1 MNCWKILEINP
12 TDNVREIKRA
22 YAAKSKVVHPEEHP
36 EEFRELHD
44 AYETALRLAKEGR
57 VRVNR
62 TESAPVERATETEAE
77 KGDDLF
83 GNLYAE
89 AENAPEGSFV
99 GVTEETPEVSEEDD
113 EGLFDSLK
121 GQCEPKIEPEVS
133 AEEESAL
140 EDDLG
145 FDEAMESAYEEYK
158 EYLISTTQRILGK
171 LEVLAC
177 MLPDKSKDEWK
188 KVIQTEEF
196 VNVARAEFFIYH
208 LTNFVKDHDDLP
220 KHFYKPLVETMNF
233 KELSTREQKGMYED
247 LYNICIERKMYE
259 PNTASTEQRIGYGA
273 AAAVLLSQVASR
285 VYRAMDIENPTIA
298 YIIIAVILLGTLVII
313 CTNYIRVNGRKATWE
328 AIKYNFK
335 KLISIRRFAN
345 PMYLVRNR
353 IKPMAGH
360 YVILFIILAFMFGLF
375 LHIELWW
382 VSAIF
387 LLLTAICILIFIYML
402 IMDIIVAILCRKDKK
417 K

>member
-22 YAAKSKVVHPEEHP
+22 YAAKSKLVHPEEHP

-44 AYETALRLAKEGR
+44 AYETALSLAKEGR

-62 TESAPVERATETEAE
+62 ETPVERAPETETE
-77 KGDDLF
+77 KDDGLF
-83 GNLYAE
+83 DNLDAE
-89 AENAPEGSFV
+89 AGNAPEGSFASE
-99 GVTEETPEVSEEDD
+99 TEEISHEDD
-113 EGLFDSLK
+113 EDLFDSLK
-121 GQCEPKIEPEVS
+121 GQREPEVS
-133 AEEESAL
+133 TEEESAL

-145 FDEAMESAYEEYK
+145 FDEAMENAYEEYK
-158 EYLISTTQRILGK
+158 EYLITTTQRILGK

-177 MLPDKSKDEWK
+177 MLPEKSKDEWK

-247 LYNICIERKMYE
+247 LYNICVERKMYE
-259 PNTASTEQRIGYGA
+259 PNVASTEQRIGYGA
-273 AAAVLLSQVASR
+273 AAAVLLSQAASR

-298 YIIIAVILLGTLVII
+298 YIIIAVILVGTLVII
-313 CTNYIRVNGRKATWE
+313 CTNYIRANGREATWE

-335 KLISIRRFAN
+335 KLISIKRFAN

-353 IKPMAGH
+353 VKPMLGH
-360 YVILFIILAFMFGLF
+360 YLILFIIFAFMFGLF

-382 VSAIF
+382 LSAIF

-402 IMDIIVAILCRKDKK
+402 IMHIIVAILCRKDKK